1 MKVEYSKKEIYGKD
15 LKKVN
20 QVLKSGWLT
29 HGIFT
34 DEFEKEFCKYTGSKY
49 CVTVS
54 SCTAGLH
61 LSCIVAGFK
70 KGDEVIVPAMT
81 HVATAHAVEHTGAK
95 AVIADIDPKTGNL
108 DLENIKKMYIASY
121 YFDCMEEILIII
133 SIELSSNIPT
143 NTFGPTLFNLSQCA
157 N

>member
-1 MKVEYSKKEIYGKD
+1 MKVDYSKKEIYEND
-15 LKKVN
+15 LKRVS

-29 HGIFT
+29 HGKFT
-34 DEFEKEFCKYTGSKY
+34 DEFEKEFCKFTRSKY

-70 KGDEVIVPAMT
+70 RGDEVIVPSMT

-95 AVIADIDPKTGNL
+95 AIIADVDSETGNI
-108 DLENIKKMYIASY
+108 DIINIR
-121 YFDCMEEILIII
+121 
-133 SIELSSNIPT
+133 
-143 NTFGPTLFNLSQCA
+143 
-157 N
+157 